1 MCAFNLI
8 VSEFK
13 KKAVVIVPGPTENGN
28 FVDQISK
35 HTNLIV
41 GNFEEHCDGF
51 MFLNVCFVL
60 KVCVISLQ

>member
-51 MFLNVCFVL
+51 MFPNVCFVL